1 MAIGASPVPPPDFE
15 EQRLALSLGVGWP
28 EIVALDV
35 RIRPEP
41 RVAIG
46 TWFGVNGGGSQA
58 PLYSTPMGYVRWYL
72 EGSQSAPFFQ
82 FGAGS
87 RVKGL
92 FGGDPLSASPLIMA
106 TYGYEWRW
114 AKGLTVSV
122 DVGGIFDFSLAGAS
136 PILRG
141 GLRVGYLLL

>member
-1 MAIGASPVPPPDFE
+1 MATGAPPVPRPDYE
-15 EQRLALSLGVGWP
+15 EQRLALGFGLGWP
-28 EIVALDV
+28 EIVALDA

-46 TWFGVNGGGSQA
+46 TWFGINGGGKEA
-58 PLYSTPMGYVRWYL
+58 PIYSMPMGYVRWYL
-72 EGSQSAPFFQ
+72 EGSRDAPFFQ

-87 RVKGL
+87 RIKGL

-114 AKGLTVSV
+114 AHGVTVSG
-122 DVGGIFDFSLAGAS
+122 DIGGIFDFSLAGTS
-136 PILRG
+136 PVFRG